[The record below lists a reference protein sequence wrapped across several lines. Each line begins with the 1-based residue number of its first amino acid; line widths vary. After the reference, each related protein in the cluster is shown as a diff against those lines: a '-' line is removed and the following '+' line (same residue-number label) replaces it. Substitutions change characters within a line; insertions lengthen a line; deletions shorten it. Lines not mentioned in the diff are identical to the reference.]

1 MSLKRERPR
10 SLRHRLARSIAL
22 TSTISVVV
30 LALLLDKSF
39 DHRLQQRF
47 DAGLHARARAV
58 AAYLGASVRDA
69 EPLETWMPEFREA
82 GHTDFYQAWDA
93 SGQTLARSASSHQAD
108 LPLPTAQDA
117 EAQWFDLQLPDGHH
131 GRAIT
136 LVFDLPDGDSR
147 DSLRVVVAEEREQ
160 LDALM
165 VQLHGLLFAGAL
177 TTLVVVLMLSH
188 WLLRR
193 GLAPL
198 DGFAATL
205 AATRPEQAAKP
216 LFSDEL
222 PAELMPVARKFDQ
235 LVMRVFK
242 LLDRERRFARDLAH
256 ELRTPVAETR
266 ALAETSAYVEG
277 EHELRRRL
285 RAIAETSGEMERTMD
300 TLLALARIEAGLDR
314 PATEPLD
321 LVPLLGEVL
330 TRNRQR
336 QLSDTIPVHSA
347 LPGECWIIG
356 DAGMLERLFDIL
368 IGNAFEHAP
377 RGISDQRIE
386 LELPDER
393 SVILRNAAPHLD
405 PTLAAQ
411 LGRRF
416 LHIESNPGS
425 ASRHSGLGLSLAVA
439 LAEAQGLGLHF
450 DWQDGQLTA
459 GISGLTPLPS

>member
-131 GRAIT
+131 GRAIA

-242 LLDRERRFARDLAH
+242 LLDRERRFARDLAQSFQR
-256 ELRTPVAETR
+256 EVAR
-266 ALAETSAYVEG
+266 RDALT
-277 EHELRRRL
+277 
-285 RAIAETSGEMERTMD
+285 TTQERTDQVTTDAAGGARYQHRHQMAPYA
-300 TLLALARIEAGLDR
+300 TSPYANVETIPGAYQAGVSSELARNAGSRGSRTDGPAIVFSSTIDR
-314 PATEPLD
+314 Y
-321 LVPLLGEVL
+321 
-330 TRNRQR
+330 
-336 QLSDTIPVHSA
+336 
-347 LPGECWIIG
+347 
-356 DAGMLERLFDIL
+356 
-368 IGNAFEHAP
+368 
-377 RGISDQRIE
+377 
-386 LELPDER
+386 
-393 SVILRNAAPHLD
+393 
-405 PTLAAQ
+405 
-411 LGRRF
+411 
-416 LHIESNPGS
+416 
-425 ASRHSGLGLSLAVA
+425 
-439 LAEAQGLGLHF
+439 
-450 DWQDGQLTA
+450 
-459 GISGLTPLPS
+459 